1 MVILF
6 GEVLELFE
14 YYPAELTGIGS
25 GGDVLLYVLKD
36 GLISIM
42 GLLNVIG
49 LLFSLLLYTPND
61 LLLLDSLYDID
72 EILLYLLLE

>member
-1 MVILF
+1 M
-6 GEVLELFE
+6 LELFE
-14 YYPAELTGIGS
+14 YYPAELIGIGS
-25 GGDVLLYVLKD
+25 GGDGDVLLYVLKG

-61 LLLLDSLYDID
+61 LLLLDGLYDID

>member
-1 MVILF
+1 M
-6 GEVLELFE
+6 LELFE
-14 YYPAELTGIGS
+14 YYPAELIGIGS
-25 GGDVLLYVLKD
+25 GGKVLLYVLKD

-49 LLFSLLLYTPND
+49 LLFSLLLYTSYD
-61 LLLLDSLYDID
+61 LLLLDGLYDID

>member
-14 YYPAELTGIGS
+14 YYPAELIGISS

-36 GLISIM
+36 GLIFIM